1 MICKKNNIVFNQE
14 LDFYYARF
22 IYNKYDILSL
32 YVKENK
38 DKYNLVDDIDIDK
51 FKTNIKHKAKSLN
64 FDLDLFDIII
74 ENNKILLY
82 YNDDL
87 EFDRI

>member
-1 MICKKNNIVFNQE
+1 M
-14 LDFYYARF
+14 
-22 IYNKYDILSL
+22 KYKTIEIFSDTTVGDDLFLSKILF
-32 YVKENK
+32 EN
-38 DKYNLVDDIDIDK
+38 DNVILGEFDNLIDDIDIDK
-51 FKTNIKHKAKSLN
+51 FNTNIKNKAKSLN